1 MATSHGEQR
10 TDRGWTVDT
19 STFGARLALVRHRM
33 NWNVKEAARE
43 CGVPA
48 ASWRSWE
55 EGAQPRRL
63 FEIVELISR
72 RTGAD
77 YMWLLVGDRAEALP
91 GSGGANTLHHRQR
104 AERTIKP
111 VTARSHRSAAESTKS
126 TSHPGSHKPDIG
138 RHDPRRPRILP
149 RPVAGTA

>member
-1 MATSHGEQR
+1 
-10 TDRGWTVDT
+10 
-19 STFGARLALVRHRM
+19 M

-55 EGAQPRRL
+55 EGAQPRRV
-63 FEIVELISR
+63 FEVLSLIAE

-77 YMWLLVGDRAEALP
+77 YMWLLMGDQRP
-91 GSGGANTLHHRQR
+91 GSTGAEGADTLHNRR
-104 AERTIKP
+104 APERHIG
-111 VTARSHRSAAESTKS
+111 VTERRHHS
-126 TSHPGSHKPDIG
+126 GSHERPANRSDRTRKPDTG

-149 RPVAGTA
+149 RPSVGTA